1 MHMAELPHI
10 LYFNQTSVNNRIISL
25 LKDPYRIYIGVTRRL
40 INLFAGRIS
49 DKTYIRLRWL
59 ITFGRRINLENP
71 VTFNEK
77 LQWLKLNNH
86 NPLYTRLV
94 DKYEVKKYIASL
106 IGDEHIIPTI
116 GVYERAEDI
125 DFDALPGQFV
135 LKTTH
140 DSGGIV
146 ICRDKSKLNKE
157 EVVKKLNKFLQTD
170 FYIYTR
176 EWPYK
181 NVPRRIIAEQYIAVP
196 NIDLRDY
203 KFLCFDGVPK
213 IMYVAADR
221 FTSGEE
227 TSFDF
232 FDMDYNHIKAKNGH
246 PNTKRTLERPQGF
259 ERMKELAA
267 KLSAGFPHVRI
278 DFYDIN
284 GKIYFGEMT
293 FFHMS
298 GFAKF
303 VPDNLD
309 KLMGKYL
316 KLPVEV
322 RE

>member
-77 LQWLKLNNH
+77 LQWLKLYNRI
-86 NPLYTRLV
+86 PDYTRLV
-94 DKYEVKKYIASL
+94 DKYEVKKHVAAL
-106 IGDEHIIPTI
+106 IGEQYVTLTLA
-116 GVYERAEDI
+116 VYEHAEDI
-125 DFDALPGQFV
+125 NFDALPNQFV

-146 ICRDKSKLNKE
+146 ICTDKSKLNKE
-157 EVVKKLNKFLQTD
+157 KAIKTLDKALKTD
-170 FYIYTR
+170 FYAYTR

-181 NVPRRIIAEQYIAVP
+181 DVPRRIIAEQYIP
-196 NIDLRDY
+196 TPDGDLRDY
-203 KFLCFDGVPK
+203 KFFCFDGVPK
-213 IMYVAADR
+213 VMFVAADR
-221 FTSGEE
+221 FTPGEE
-227 TSFDF
+227 TTFDF
-232 FDMDYNHIKAKNGH
+232 FDMDFNHIDVRNGH
-246 PNTKRTLERPQGF
+246 LNSTKTILKPTGF

-267 KLSAGFPHVRI
+267 KLSAGFPHVRV

-284 GKIYFGEMT
+284 GKIYFGELT
-293 FFHMS
+293 FFHFS
-298 GFAKF
+298 GFVKF
-303 VPDNLD
+303 KPHDLD
-309 KLMGKYL
+309 IQMGRYL
-316 KLPVEV
+316 ALPLEKHI
-322 RE
+322 